1 MWHFHDHLAG
11 LITEV
16 MLTVD
21 EEDEE
26 CVYDSPDEHQQG
38 KSGFEEDTETDEEL
52 QTIKDERQTL
62 EEKGDE

>member
-11 LITEV
+11 MITEV

-26 CVYDSPDEHQQG
+26 CVYDSPDG
-38 KSGFEEDTETDEEL
+38 KSGFEEEAATDEEL

>member
-1 MWHFHDHLAG
+1 MIPG
-11 LITEV
+11 V

-26 CVYDSPDEHQQG
+26 CVYDSSD
-38 KSGFEEDTETDEEL
+38 KNRYEEDAAIEEEL
-52 QTIKDERQTL
+52 QTIKDEPQIL